1 MSSNIKIIIQVIQ
14 IYLLIPQL
22 EGKKVTKNHPTKVT
36 SRIVRIRFH
45 TNTIWIWVF
54 PKTGVPQNEW
64 FIMENPIKM
73 DDLGVYTIFGNIH
86 MDMSILPKAP
96 LHAVAVHNRLAEGI
110 EGTAC
115 HSSPPASKRLTLL
128 RTPGWV
134 KVSWQKEGWENMD
147 FYCGKQL
154 KNYASNVLKF
164 FWFWV

>member
-1 MSSNIKIIIQVIQ
+1 
-14 IYLLIPQL
+14 
-22 EGKKVTKNHPTKVT
+22 
-36 SRIVRIRFH
+36 
-45 TNTIWIWVF
+45 
-54 PKTGVPQNEW
+54 
-64 FIMENPIKM
+64 MENPIKM

-147 FYCGKQL
+147 LLLWQTVEKLCFKCSQVLLVLSLVFSWFTVYRLFLLIYYIVK
-154 KNYASNVLKF
+154 VLKGPL
-164 FWFWV
+164 FWCKKGRLFPQVLDSVKRSFSTWKAWAWKRFHPQK